1 MRRVVERGGHTGLG
15 NANDIVARLD
25 GGNAILLDRG
35 RDRISSK
42 LNVSERDGM
51 ETAIL
56 ELGNGGD
63 ANRALLEELD
73 LSNPKTV
80 S

>member
-1 MRRVVERGGHTGLG
+1 
-15 NANDIVARLD
+15 
-25 GGNAILLDRG
+25 
-35 RDRISSK
+35 
-42 LNVSERDGM
+42 M